1 MTPEQKAR
9 AIQMLPTLPKID
21 AFSAA
26 IAYQRQYQEHIDWH
40 EFSILFE
47 RLSNQGILKVVS
59 GGGMTEYAL
68 ARK

>member
-9 AIQMLPTLPKID
+9 AIQMLPTLTKID

-26 IAYQRQYQEHIDWH
+26 IAYQRKYEEHIDWH
-40 EFSILFE
+40 EFSNLFD
-47 RLSNQGILKVVS
+47 RLNSQGILRVVS

-68 ARK
+68 VRK